1 LKRLPIIKKVICYQK
16 EGTMMKILIAA
27 DMEGIT
33 GVVHWDQVNPNHAEY
48 ARFRR
53 LMTGDVN
60 AAIRGCFAGGASSV
74 AVTDGH
80 NNGRNILIEELD
92 ARATLNSGS
101 SADLSMVQGVD
112 AGIDGVMYVGY
123 HARMGAINGILDHTW
138 SDERVSGL
146 WINERAFGESGL
158 NGAVC
163 GHFDVPVIM
172 ASGDQTLCAEVK
184 EFFGSAVETA
194 QVKKA
199 ASRMSAECLPPSVTA
214 SLIEAAAKRALQKLK
229 DQKAPKPFKLPA
241 PIKMTIEFEQSDMAD
256 RAAVMPNAGRSTDRR
271 VDYVAEDMVTIYRA
285 FRTLLALAR

>member
-1 LKRLPIIKKVICYQK
+1 
-16 EGTMMKILIAA
+16 MKILIAA

-33 GVVHWDQVNPNHAEY
+33 GVVHWDQVMPEHNDY
-48 ARFRR
+48 FRFRK

-60 AAIRGCFAGGASSV
+60 AAIRGAFAGGATSV
-74 AVTDGH
+74 VVSDGH

-92 ARATLNSGS
+92 ERASLNSGS
-101 SADLSMVQGVD
+101 PARLSMVNGVD
-112 AGIDGVMYVGY
+112 EDVDGVIFIGY
-123 HARMGAINGILDHTW
+123 HGRMGSQNAILDHTW

-172 ASGDQTLCAEVK
+172 ASGDQTLCAEVQD
-184 EFFGSAVETA
+184 FFGNKIETA

-199 ASRMSAECLPPSVTA
+199 VSRMSAECLPPAVTS
-214 SLIEAAAKRALQKLK
+214 SLIEEAAKRAVINLRSGN
-229 DQKAPKPFKLPA
+229 APKPFKITR
-241 PIKMTIEFEQSDMAD
+241 PIKMTIEFEQSEMAD
-256 RAAVMPNAGRSTDRR
+256 KAAFMPGAKRGADRR
-271 VDYVAEDMVTIYRA
+271 VEYTADDMITIYLA